1 MRCRIMTVEEI
12 LDDAKY
18 KSVMIDVVEELEEL
32 PIDENEREIFLRGV
46 SSAIF
51 AVYGSDVAKPLLWCI
66 DQLVEK
72 GKITIYK
79 L

>member
-12 LDDAKY
+12 LDNAKY
-18 KSVMIDVVEELEEL
+18 KSVMFDVVEEL
-32 PIDENEREIFLRGV
+32 PADENEREIFLRGV

-51 AVYGSDVAKPLLWCI
+51 AAYGSDVAKPLLWCI
-66 DQLVEK
+66 DQLAEK

>member
-1 MRCRIMTVEEI
+1 MTVEEI

-18 KSVMIDVVEELEEL
+18 KSVMIDVVEEL
-32 PIDENEREIFLRGV
+32 PADENEREIFLRGV

-66 DQLVEK
+66 DQLVEE

>member
-1 MRCRIMTVEEI
+1 MTVEEI

-18 KSVMIDVVEELEEL
+18 TSVMFHVVEEL
-32 PIDENEREIFLRGV
+32 PNNENERGIFLRGV
-46 SSAIF
+46 TSAIF
-51 AVYGSDVAKPLLWCI
+51 AAYGSDVAKPLMWCI
-66 DQLVEK
+66 VQLAEK

>member
-18 KSVMIDVVEELEEL
+18 KSVMFDVVEEL
-32 PIDENEREIFLRGV
+32 PTDENEREIFLRGV

-51 AVYGSDVAKPLLWCI
+51 AAYGSDVAKPLLWCI
-66 DQLVEK
+66 DQLAEK
-72 GKITIYK
+72 GEITIYK

>member
-1 MRCRIMTVEEI
+1 MTVEEI
-12 LDDAKY
+12 LDDANY
-18 KSVMIDVVEELEEL
+18 KSGMFEGGEDL

-51 AVYGSDVAKPLLWCI
+51 AVYGSDVAKPLTWCI
-66 DQLVEK
+66 DQLAEK

>member
-1 MRCRIMTVEEI
+1 MTVEEI

-18 KSVMIDVVEELEEL
+18 KSVMFDVVEEL

-51 AVYGSDVAKPLLWCI
+51 AVYGSDVAKSLMWCI
-66 DQLVEK
+66 DQLAEK